1 MEAKT
6 MTLDRAKMNVE
17 FPEFSQILIYESWLC
32 FTDIDYEALEYLVRH
47 SSRIIMP
54 NVKALSEDKIT
65 LLKSYKG
72 FLEIGVKNI

>member
-32 FTDIDYEALEYLVRH
+32 FTDIDYDALEYLVNN
-47 SSRIIMP
+47 SSRILLP
-54 NVKALSEDKIT
+54 NVKALTEDKRL

-72 FLEIGVKNI
+72 FIDIGVVL

>member
-32 FTDIDYEALEYLVRH
+32 FTDIDYEALEYLVYN
-47 SSRIIMP
+47 SSRILLP
-54 NVKALSEDKIT
+54 NVKALTEDKRL

-72 FLEIGVKNI
+72 FIDIGVVL

>member
-6 MTLDRAKMNVE
+6 MTLDRAKMNVG

-32 FTDIDYEALEYLVRH
+32 FTDIDYDALEYLVNN
-47 SSRIIMP
+47 SSRILLP
-54 NVKALSEDKIT
+54 NVKALTEDKRL

-72 FLEIGVKNI
+72 FIDIGVVL

>member
-1 MEAKT
+1 
-6 MTLDRAKMNVE
+6 MTLQRAKLNVQ

>member
-1 MEAKT
+1 
-6 MTLDRAKMNVE
+6 MTLQRAKLNVE
-17 FPEFSQILIYESWLC
+17 FPEFSQILIYESWLY
-32 FTDIDYEALEYLVRH
+32 FTDIEYEALKYLVQH
-47 SSRIIMP
+47 SSRIILP

>member
-6 MTLDRAKMNVE
+6 MTLDRAKLNVE

-32 FTDIDYEALEYLVRH
+32 FTDIDYDALEYLVQN
-47 SSRIIMP
+47 SSRIFLP
-54 NVKALSEDKIT
+54 NVSALSEDKIT

-72 FLEIGVKNI
+72 FIEIGVKKI